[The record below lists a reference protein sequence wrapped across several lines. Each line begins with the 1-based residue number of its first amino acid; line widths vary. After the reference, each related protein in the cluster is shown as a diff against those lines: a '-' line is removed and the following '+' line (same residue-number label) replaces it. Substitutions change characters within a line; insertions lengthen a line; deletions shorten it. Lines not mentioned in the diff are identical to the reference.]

1 MTTFSEFIQTRRSI
15 RRYTSQQIEDEKI
28 QLILQSALMSPA
40 SKRSNPWEFIVVRNR
55 EMLIQ
60 LSECR
65 SRSAEFLA
73 RAPLCIVVIA
83 DRTKT
88 DIWQEDASIAS
99 IVMQLQAHDLGLGS
113 CWIQVFNRMKNEE
126 LTSEHYIRTLL
137 QIPENFAVHNL
148 LSIGYPDEQKTP
160 FDISK
165 LAEQKIHYDKF

>member
-1 MTTFSEFIQTRRSI
+1 MTKFSELIQTRRSI
-15 RRYTSQQIEDEKI
+15 RRYKSQQIEDEKI

-40 SKRSNPWEFIVVRNR
+40 SKRSNPWEFIVVQHP
-55 EMLIQ
+55 EMLIK

-65 SRSAEFLA
+65 SHSAEFLA

-113 CWIQVFNRMKNEE
+113 CWIQVFGRMKNEQ
-126 LTSEHYIRTLL
+126 LSSENYIRSLL
-137 QIPENFAVHNL
+137 QIPEKYAIHNL
-148 LSIGYPDEQKTP
+148 LSIGYSDEQKTP
-160 FDISK
+160 FDASK
-165 LAEQKIHYDKF
+165 LAAQKIHYDKF